1 MINKIKHKS
10 ILIVEDDEFSTEFF
24 SEVLKKYG
32 YELIFCQSAED
43 SIEIVK
49 GNRQID
55 LILMDIKLPGK
66 DGLYATKIIKSIRKD
81 IPIIAQTAY
90 AMIHDEKVALEGGC
104 DGYLKKPIIIA
115 DLMSEIN
122 KFI

>member
-1 MINKIKHKS
+1 MKQKS
-10 ILIVEDDEFSTEFF
+10 ILIVEDDEFSNEFF
-24 SEVLKKYG
+24 SEVLKEHG
-32 YELIFCQSAED
+32 YELIFCQTAED

-49 GNRQID
+49 ENSHID

-66 DGLYATKIIKSIRKD
+66 DGLYATKIIKSMRKD

-90 AMIHDEKVALEGGC
+90 AMIHDEEVALEGGC
-104 DGYLKKPIIIA
+104 DSYLKKPIIIA
-115 DLMSEIN
+115 DLIATIK